1 MAKTRNTN
9 NSNKSANDNA
19 DNNDDT
25 GEGVEAGD
33 ATNNNTLPQP
43 APAPNIQETAA
54 TDNGF
59 VSQHEFNLLRDS
71 NNLLRDR
78 LSNVEANMT
87 GINNSMNALNNS
99 IVDAISQLS
108 ARFDSFE
115 NRLNLI
121 EGGSNGNNTRNGN
134 NAINIAADSTAPRF
148 LGIHM
153 RPAGMGDAIS
163 EMDSPSAIMPPRSPI
178 DVTSNASSHLT
189 SIPPIIC
196 TVPIQFVQS
205 NLVQVIE
212 NQPRNIDSTDD
223 ARIRTSLKKE
233 CKSIGP
239 MDCSV
244 Q

>member
-19 DNNDDT
+19 DDNDQT
-25 GEGVEAGD
+25 MEGGEAGD
-33 ATNNNTLPQP
+33 ATNNDTLPQP
-43 APAPNIQETAA
+43 APAPNIQEPAA

-59 VSQHEFNLLRDS
+59 VSQHEF
-71 NNLLRDR
+71 NLLRDR

-87 GINNSMNALNNS
+87 GINNSMNNLNNS

-134 NAINIAADSTAPRF
+134 NAINVAADSTAPRF

-163 EMDSPSAIMPPRSPI
+163 EMD
-178 DVTSNASSHLT
+178 L
-189 SIPPIIC
+189 
-196 TVPIQFVQS
+196 
-205 NLVQVIE
+205 
-212 NQPRNIDSTDD
+212 
-223 ARIRTSLKKE
+223 SL
-233 CKSIGP
+233 IHI
-239 MDCSV
+239 
-244 Q
+244 